1 MLKGLVEP
9 PHAAKTAGERNFD
22 HGKISLMDEL
32 SGQQYATG
40 LRDRNRS
47 GSQVATKK
55 TAELAL
61 TNLKPSSQGGYIA
74 LIIERTALNHP

>member
-1 MLKGLVEP
+1 
-9 PHAAKTAGERNFD
+9 
-22 HGKISLMDEL
+22 MDEL
-32 SGQQYATG
+32 FGQQYATG

-61 TNLKPSSQGGYIA
+61 TNLKPSSQGCYI
-74 LIIERTALNHP
+74 ALNHP